1 MTEPQHPA
9 TPQQE
14 NSEEL
19 ENASQDSI
27 CQDSTSFNS
36 SSSNSSDGCSDV
48 ISIQGHSQT
57 QKLQRCWFV
66 TLGLVGSFSF
76 VASQMSLAVAQT
88 NVLITDY
95 GTDSAA
101 EGYAAAPVVTDG
113 YVAGHYIVAEPSSYV
128 AEQPSFDAIAPAAY
142 SAPVPETFIEAPAGS
157 SEAIAAFS
165 PVVPTAPVQALSA
178 PPVPQPTVVQVESIQ
193 AENAPNTIQLEGLQS
208 EGIRSEDIQQEAA
221 ALATSDSPIAVENAS
236 IEFEITPADSAVG
249 ANAPTVSEVSP
260 PTFTNAP
267 KPQDTKVARRGHPLL
282 GFLEA
287 SAVAAPISNYAANN
301 GGAAP
306 NMLLASND
314 LGADVE
320 PAAVPNSLPAS
331 LSAPAEAA
339 PPIVEAASPV
349 VEIAPEPVAPVV
361 ADDPVPVQPTEI
373 VPAALPENTA
383 IPDEYIFVDPT
394 EYSIGATDAPEV
406 VISEQ
411 STGCEFTVGQNQ
423 GVPNGACGT
432 GVPNAPAPVVVGNAP
447 AVQSAPTA
455 APSYQQA
462 PAPVASAPAVNVG
475 PVSFSAS
482 GIQLSTSAA
491 GREYLNRTVR
501 PLVNLQ
507 ASERFIFP
515 LSVPSPITSLFGFRI
530 HPITGDQRFHAGTD
544 IGAAQGT
551 PVLAAQDG
559 MVAAASNAGGY
570 GLMVVLRHEL
580 EETQLESRYAHLA
593 EMFVSAGDEVKK
605 GDIIGLVG
613 STGNS
618 TGPHLHFE
626 MRQMTADGWVLVNA
640 DGLVQAS
647 LANLVAALNS
657 PMQSLSFNLSDF
669 NLSNLR
675 AGSAKGNNSND
686 VALPQISGKDGL
698 PFRPA
703 QPNAS

>member
-9 TPQQE
+9 TPKQE
-14 NSEEL
+14 VADELAVTSQNSVCH
-19 ENASQDSI
+19 DSS
-27 CQDSTSFNS
+27 CFD
-36 SSSNSSDGCSDV
+36 DCSD
-48 ISIQGHSQT
+48 SPFTQSQN
-57 QKLQRCWFV
+57 QNLRLQRCWFV

-101 EGYAAAPVVTDG
+101 EGYAATVLTDG
-113 YVAGHYIVAEPSSYV
+113 YVAGHNIVADPSYV
-128 AEQPSFDAIAPAAY
+128 AEPPSFEAVAPASY
-142 SAPVPETFIEAPAGS
+142 SVPVPETFIEAPAGFT
-157 SEAIAAFS
+157 EAVAPFS
-165 PVVPTAPVQALSA
+165 PVVPAAPVQALSSPPA
-178 PPVPQPTVVQVESIQ
+178 PQLSVVQIEGSSVESLSEGIQTERTQAERARAEGIQ
-193 AENAPNTIQLEGLQS
+193 AEGIQAEGT
-208 EGIRSEDIQQEAA
+208 QQTAA
-221 ALATSDSPIAVENAS
+221 ALATTESPVDIGNAS
-236 IEFEITPADSAVG
+236 IEFEITPVDSAAR
-249 ANAPTVSEVSP
+249 ANEPAVSEVHP
-260 PTFTNAP
+260 PTFTNVP
-267 KPQDTKVARRGHPLL
+267 KPQDTKIARRGHPLL

-287 SAVAAPISNYAANN
+287 SAVAAPISTYVVNN
-301 GGAAP
+301 AGTAP
-306 NMLLASND
+306 SMILSSND
-314 LGADVE
+314 TGGDVG
-320 PAAVPNSLPAS
+320 PAVPDSLPAI

-339 PPIVEAASPV
+339 PPVVEAAPPI
-349 VEIAPEPVAPVV
+349 VEVAPEPVAPVV
-361 ADDPVPVQPTEI
+361 AEGPVPVQPTEI
-373 VPAALPENTA
+373 VPAAMPENTA

-394 EYSIGATDAPEV
+394 EYSIGATVAPEV

-432 GVPNAPAPVVVGNAP
+432 GLPNAPAPDAAGHTSG
-447 AVQSAPTA
+447 VQSVPAA

-462 PAPVASAPAVNVG
+462 APVASAPAVNVG

-515 LSVPSPITSLFGFRI
+515 LSVPSPITSLFGFRL

-559 MVAAASNAGGY
+559 FVAAASNAGGY
-570 GLMVVLRHEL
+570 GLMVVLQHEL

-626 MRQMTADGWVLVNA
+626 MRQMTADGWVLVKA
-640 DGLVQAS
+640 DWLGQAS
-647 LANLVAALNS
+647 LSNLVAALNS

-675 AGSAKGNNSND
+675 AGSAKGNNPTG
-686 VALPQISGKDGL
+686 VTLPQISGKDSL